1 MNDALLQWLAVRER
15 TDARFRSKELA
26 QAFAS
31 VIRAEDHIVDLGCG
45 TMANMRY
52 LDPFL
57 GLNQKWI
64 GIDKDSCM
72 LGRAKEWIQEDRVR
86 FQMLDL
92 ATELVRLPAGQGYAF
107 TGSAFLDL
115 TSKEWL
121 DRFAAHSKKT
131 PLLIAMST
139 AGQPMWTPVD
149 TLDEPIR
156 QRIELHQRSD
166 HGFGPS
172 LGADAACYLAEQL
185 QSQGCDVILRETNWE
200 LDSRNPQDHEMISM
214 MIEGVKR
221 RVQSVQDPVD
231 AQVWADRRR
240 LELLKAELRLTVRH
254 LDLLSIP

>member
-1 MNDALLQWLAVRER
+1 MNNALLRWLAVRER
-15 TDARFRSKELA
+15 TDTRSRSKELA

-31 VIRAEDHIVDLGCG
+31 VVHPKDLIVDLGCG
-45 TMANMRY
+45 TMANLRY

-64 GIDKDSCM
+64 GVDNDLGMLEHANGWLKD
-72 LGRAKEWIQEDRVR
+72 DRVS
-86 FQMLDL
+86 FQKLDL
-92 ATELVRLPAGQGYAF
+92 ATELERLPFGTGYAF
-107 TGSAFLDL
+107 TASAFLDL

-121 DRFAAHSKKT
+121 DRFAVHSKET

-156 QRIELHQRSD
+156 RRIELHQRSD

-185 QSQGCDVILRETNWE
+185 QSQGCGVTLRETNWE
-200 LDSRNPQDHEMISM
+200 LDSRNTQDHEMISM
-214 MIEGVKR
+214 MIEGVQR

-231 AQVWADRRR
+231 GQVWADRRR